1 MGPAA
6 KCVPHQL
13 YVRGH
18 HCVRGCLDL
27 FAVHR
32 PFPKALACL
41 PEHESSLAQAADA
54 QYAEDSGIG
63 RSQTRLHASARD
75 MC

>member
-6 KCVPHQL
+6 KYVPHQP
-13 YVRGH
+13 YVCGH

-54 QYAEDSGIG
+54 QCTEDLEIG
-63 RSQTRLHASARD
+63 LS
-75 MC
+75 